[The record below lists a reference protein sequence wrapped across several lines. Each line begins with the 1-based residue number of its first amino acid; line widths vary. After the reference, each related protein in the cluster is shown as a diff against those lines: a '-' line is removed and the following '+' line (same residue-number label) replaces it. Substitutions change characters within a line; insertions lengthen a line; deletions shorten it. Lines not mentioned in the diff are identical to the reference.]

1 MTHITRSSVFTRAIA
16 VAAAVAWSVVPFVAS
31 AAFGDTTT
39 YVSRIYYGDGKDRLL
54 AFFDFPEDIAADS
67 SGNFYLADTFN
78 HVVRKINSSG
88 VVSTVAGTG
97 SYGDVIGAAANAEF
111 AYPRGV
117 AVGSDGAVYVA
128 DSENGKIKKIKNG
141 SVTTLVS
148 GLNKPEAV
156 AVNGST
162 LFFLDTGNNMLKKV
176 SVNGGSVTTLSGSL
190 SNPKK
195 LAVSSDAHYAYIANA
210 GTAQVKRV
218 DLSTTAVTTTAG
230 TGDVGADNGSCSEA
244 TFENVW
250 GIHLVDDTVLYVSD
264 GDGFSD
270 TVRKIDLEGCTVETF
285 ASDFNMVSI
294 NFPRGLTSYDGA
306 LYVVATGIG
315 IVQKYDLTDP
325 NVNEKFAGA
334 NRFNVKSRKPVL
346 VGNPKFM
353 VLSNDKKTIYFSENN
368 RIRSIRR
375 GNLRRAP
382 LIAGDVIDN
391 YNKDDN
397 DEYVGVEARFSDV
410 ASIALSRDGTRLF
423 VVDRNNSRIKEVV
436 IATKAMRYLTGAGRV
451 NSTSGQ
457 TNDFAD
463 GDACP
468 NEKDKDV
475 AGCAYFDR
483 PTGSAL
489 SPDGKYLYVAD
500 SGNDAIRRVV
510 VRGPNKGKV
519 TTIAGTGVT
528 GFVDGEGGSA
538 QFSAPVGVALNKKG
552 TVLYVADRDNQRIR
566 KIRLS
571 DNRVSTY
578 AGTGSNGYLDA
589 VVDRAV
595 LSYPEWIT
603 MGVDG
608 HLYFGEVGSNRIRM
622 IDRTLGVTKLVSGS
636 GNRGFTNGSRMDT
649 RFNNPKGLLALKKKV
664 LVAELY
670 NDVIRSITIEGDAP
684 YTDPAPTVSSVVPQ
698 KIAKEWF
705 TGNSASVEVRGTNFR
720 NGATATLG
728 SYAANMTYVNSSTVV
743 VVDMPIADMPAGYYT
758 IRIQNSDGQYDDIIR
773 GLAVSENGVVPDVDY
788 WPQ

>member
-1 MTHITRSSVFTRAIA
+1 MFHTTRSNTIIRA
-16 VAAAVAWSVVPFVAS
+16 VAVVAAVAWSVVPFVAS
-31 AAFGDTTT
+31 AAFGDTNT
-39 YVSRIYYGDGKDRLL
+39 YLSRIYYGDGKDRLL
-54 AFFDFPEDIAADS
+54 AFFDFPEDIAVDS

-78 HVVRKINSSG
+78 HVIRKINTDG
-88 VVSTVAGTG
+88 IVSTVAGTG
-97 SYGDVIGAAANAEF
+97 SYGDVTGAVSKAEF

-117 AVGSDGAVYVA
+117 AVGSDGALYVA

-141 SVTTLVS
+141 TVTTLVS
-148 GLNKPEAV
+148 GLNTPEAV

-195 LAVSSDAHYAYIANA
+195 LAVSSDAKYAYIANA
-210 GTAQVKRV
+210 GTVQIKRV

-230 TGDVGADNGSCSEA
+230 SGDVGADNGSCSEA

-250 GIHLVDDTVLYVSD
+250 GVHLVDDTVLYVSD

-270 TVRKIDLEGCTVETF
+270 TVRKIDLAGCTVETF

-294 NFPRGLTSYDGA
+294 NFPRGLTSYDGV

-315 IVQKYDLTDP
+315 IVQKYDLADP
-325 NVNEKFAGA
+325 NTNEKFAGA

-353 VLSNDKKTIYFSENN
+353 VLSNDKETIYYSENN
-368 RIRSIRR
+368 RIRSVRR
-375 GNLRRAP
+375 GNLRRSP

-391 YNKDDN
+391 YNKDDEK
-397 DEYVGVEARFSDV
+397 EYVGSEARFSDV
-410 ASIALSRDGTRLF
+410 ASIALSRDGNRLY
-423 VVDRNNSRIKEVV
+423 VVDRNNNRIKEVV

-451 NSTSGQ
+451 NSRSGQ
-457 TNDFAD
+457 TNDFTD
-463 GDACP
+463 GAACP
-468 NEKDKDV
+468 NERDADV
-475 AGCAYFDR
+475 AACAYFDR
-483 PTGSAL
+483 PTGSVL

-500 SGNDAIRRVV
+500 SGNDAVRRVV
-510 VRGPNKGKV
+510 VRGPNKGAV
-519 TTIAGTGVT
+519 TTVAGTGVT
-528 GFVDGEGGSA
+528 GFADGAGNSA
-538 QFSAPVGVALNKKG
+538 QLSAPVGVALNKLG
-552 TVLYVADRDNQRIR
+552 TVLYVADRDNHRIR

-571 DNRVSTY
+571 DNVVSTY

-603 MGVDG
+603 LGVDG
-608 HLYFGEVGSNRIRM
+608 HLYFSEVGSNRIRM
-622 IDRTLGVTKLVSGS
+622 IDRSAGVTKLVSGS

-670 NDVIRSITIEGDAP
+670 NDLIRSIDIQGEAP
-684 YTDPAPTVSSVVPQ
+684 YTDPAPTVSAVVPT

-720 NGATATLG
+720 NGATAMLG
-728 SYAANMTYVNSSTVV
+728 SYAANKTYVNSSTVV

-773 GLAVSENGVVPDVDY
+773 GLAVSQNGVVPDVDY
-788 WPQ
+788 WP